1 MVPVNTAVVNVL
13 PLNAVVEPV
22 ASVEELVPLSPV
34 VVERAEELVWGVADA
49 ETVPVN
55 NDVDV
60 GVDDWLVV
68 PRRPPKN

>member
-1 MVPVNTAVVNVL
+1 MVPVKTAVVNVL

-22 ASVEELVPLSPV
+22 ASVEELVPISPV
-34 VVERAEELVWGVADA
+34 VVERAEELVCGVADP
-49 ETVPVN
+49 ENVTVTA
-55 NDVDV
+55 DVDV

>member
-1 MVPVNTAVVNVL
+1 MVPVNADVVNVL

-34 VVERAEELVWGVADA
+34 VVERAAEVVWGVADA
-49 ETVPVN
+49 ETVPN
-55 NDVDV
+55 TGDVDV

-68 PRRPPKN
+68 PRRPPKK